1 MIYAIIEKDRQE
13 TLFRF
18 DTWDELHR
26 ETFNPDS
33 WDAYTA
39 QEIPA
44 KISGRSYQERKA
56 NAYDTLVNMQYIL
69 GAPGLYMSE
78 YADIGADAERIARRY
93 GLLAE
98 ARENGIC

>member
-1 MIYAIIEKDRQE
+1 MIYAVIEKDRQE

-18 DTWDELHR
+18 DSWDELHR

-44 KISGRSYQERKA
+44 RISGKSYKERKED
-56 NAYDTLVNMQYIL
+56 AYYTLVNMQYIL
-69 GAPGLYMSE
+69 GTPGLYMSE

-93 GLLAE
+93 GLLRE
-98 ARENGIC
+98 ARENAIC